1 MAAAREYDIVVFGA
15 TGFTGRRVA
24 QNLAT
29 SSGFKGCA
37 GAAGVRR
44 CRLPS
49 LVPACLSSQT
59 SLDLHHSR
67 SKWAIAGRD
76 RARLDALAA
85 SLSASSPG
93 VLVADATDA
102 ASLAAMAAAAAVVIN
117 TVGPFRL
124 YSQPVVAA
132 CVASGTDYLDVC
144 GEPDFIERVEL
155 EFDEAARDKGVYV
168 ASACGFDSVPGEFA
182 VQVRGGGGG
191 GGRRVEMAGRRAR
204 ACVRARPLATRNT
217 HIHTPSLRSPQYTMS
232 LFRPPA
238 RCTSV
243 ETALTIHA
251 GPAGFRGHYATFQS
265 AVLGFAGA
273 GELRRLRKE
282 AEQARLQGRGRWHCR
297 GWWMA
302 ERGSRPAG
310 PSACSPPLP
319 RLPCRA
325 MPSLPLAPWRR
336 SAARPCSLWCLAP
349 SRRARRVLHGTHASE
364 PTPILS
370 WCGGRVHG
378 CMGAWVPDGRRHA
391 AIQALW
397 HTHLPT
403 CTSSRPAPAHTM
415 QGADASV
422 VRRTMR
428 SQDRPAHVSVV
439 FTLPS
444 RTSLALWQGFGAAF
458 AWLAQRDWGRDLLL
472 RYPRLF
478 SYGLFTH
485 EGPSEEQMAGT
496 SFSFTSVGKGYSQG
510 EGTAAGSRHAS
521 CAPAERRAAMPVR
534 LHHPPT
540 HASPAGSTH
549 PPSVQAPLRRPAR
562 RQTWSCTRA

>member
-191 GGRRVEMAGRRAR
+191 GGGGRRVEMAGRRAR

-364 PTPILS
+364 PTPTLS

-378 CMGAWVPDGRRHA
+378 CLTAGATLQSKPCG
-391 AIQALW
+391 
-397 HTHLPT
+397 TPT
-403 CTSSRPAPAHTM
+403 CLLARPPALPPPIPCRAPTRRWSGAPCAARTGPRTCRSSSRCPRAPLSRCGRALGPRLRGWRSATGGGTCCCGTH
-415 QGADASV
+415 ASFRTAFSLTRGR
-422 VRRTMR
+422 VRSRWRAPPSPSPLSARATRRVRERPQAAGM
-428 SQDRPAHVSVV
+428 RPARQQS
-439 FTLPS
+439 
-444 RTSLALWQGFGAAF
+444 AAPPCLS
-458 AWLAQRDWGRDLLL
+458 AC
-472 RYPRLF
+472 
-478 SYGLFTH
+478 TI
-485 EGPSEEQMAGT
+485 
-496 SFSFTSVGKGYSQG
+496 
-510 EGTAAGSRHAS
+510 
-521 CAPAERRAAMPVR
+521 
-534 LHHPPT
+534 HPPT
-540 HASPAGSTH
+540 PR
-549 PPSVQAPLRRPAR
+549 PLALPTRPLCRRP
-562 RQTWSCTRA
+562 